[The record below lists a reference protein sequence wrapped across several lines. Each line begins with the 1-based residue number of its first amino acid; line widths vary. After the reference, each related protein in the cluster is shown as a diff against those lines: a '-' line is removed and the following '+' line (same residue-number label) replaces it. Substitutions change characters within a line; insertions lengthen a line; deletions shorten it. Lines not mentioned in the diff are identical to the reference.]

1 MSEQYKRGLKELLR
15 INPEHGEQSIDE
27 LKRISPD
34 FAEYFVSFNAGEI
47 RVREALDDRAK
58 VLIAMTS
65 LVALGHCDGF
75 LQTEI
80 KGARRAGWSREEIIE
95 VMIQCIVYLGFPK
108 ALLGLKMAVEVFAK
122 EKPPTSPK
130 SKGNAPRP
138 KSDGTD
144 PKMPKT

>member
-15 INPEHGEQSIDE
+15 IDSEHGEESIEE

-47 RVREALDDRAK
+47 RAREVLDGRAK
-58 VLIAMTS
+58 TLIAMIN

-75 LQTEI
+75 LRTEI
-80 KGARRAGWSREEIIE
+80 KGARGAGWSREEIIE

-122 EKPPTSPK
+122 EKPPASPK
-130 SKGNAPRP
+130 SKGKVA
-138 KSDGTD
+138 KSKSGGTD
-144 PKMPKT
+144 PKQPKI